1 MITKHTHKKL
11 TWIDIE
17 NPSHGE
23 IQSLADEY
31 GINPLVA
38 NELLS
43 PTLRPKVELHHNLIY
58 LILHFPFFARSPGQN
73 NTDQE
78 IDFVIGKNFLITTH
92 YKRIDSLY
100 EFSKAFEVNSIL
112 DKSNLGDHAGFL
124 FFYLA
129 RQLYKSLEEE
139 LDSVT
144 TDLKD
149 IESRIFHGEEKQMVF
164 EISKVNRNLLNF
176 RQATR
181 PHQEVL
187 MSFEVAGKKFFGE
200 DFSYYLHA
208 ISGEYYKISNILESN
223 RETLLGL
230 RDTND
235 ALLTT
240 KTNEVMKTLTVMAF
254 VTFPLMLIS
263 SIFGMNTQTLPVV
276 GMSNDFWVILSGM
289 GLATIFMFIF
299 FKHKKWI

>member
-11 TWIDIE
+11 TWIDVE
-17 NPSHGE
+17 NPNPEE
-23 IQSLADEY
+23 IRSLAVEY
-31 GINPLVA
+31 DINPLAA

-58 LILHFPFFARSPGQN
+58 IILHFPTFARTEGQHN
-73 NTDQE
+73 SDHE
-78 IDFVIGKNFLITTH
+78 IDFIIGKNFLITTH
-92 YKRIDSLY
+92 YKRVDTLY

-124 FFYLA
+124 FFYLI
-129 RQLYKSLEEE
+129 RQLYKFLEEE

-149 IESRIFHGEEKQMVF
+149 IEAHIFKGDEKQMVF

-187 MSFEVAGKKFFGE
+187 TSLEVAGKKFFGE
-200 DFSYYLHA
+200 IFHIICTLFPENITKSQIFLRA
-208 ISGEYYKISNILESN
+208 IAK
-223 RETLLGL
+223 RFLGF
-230 RDTND
+230 
-235 ALLTT
+235 A
-240 KTNEVMKTLTVMAF
+240 
-254 VTFPLMLIS
+254 I
-263 SIFGMNTQTLPVV
+263 QT
-276 GMSNDFWVILSGM
+276 MHF
-289 GLATIFMFIF
+289 
-299 FKHKKWI
+299 

>member
-1 MITKHTHKKL
+1 MITKYAHKKL
-11 TWIDIE
+11 TWIDVE
-17 NPSHGE
+17 NPNPE
-23 IQSLADEY
+23 EVRSLADEY
-31 GINPLVA
+31 HINPLVA

-58 LILHFPFFARSPGQN
+58 LILHFPAFARTPGQHN
-73 NTDQE
+73 ADQE
-78 IDFVIGKNFLITTH
+78 IDFIIGKNFLITTH
-92 YKRIDSLY
+92 YKRIDTLY

-124 FFYLA
+124 FFYLI
-129 RQLYKSLEEE
+129 RQLYKFLEEE

-149 IESRIFHGEEKQMVF
+149 IEARIFQGEEKQMVF

-187 MSFEVAGKKFFGE
+187 ASFEVAGKKFFGE

-208 ISGEYYKISNILESN
+208 ISGEYYKISNILEGN

-254 VTFPLMLIS
+254 VTFALMLIS
-263 SIFGMNTQTLPVV
+263 SIFGMNTKILPIV
-276 GMSNDFWVILSGM
+276 GMPNDFWVIIIGIA
-289 GLATIFMFIF
+289 LATVSMFIF
-299 FKHKKWI
+299 FKHKRWI

>member
-11 TWIDIE
+11 TWIDVE
-17 NPSHGE
+17 NPNPEE
-23 IQSLADEY
+23 IRSLAVEY
-31 GINPLVA
+31 DINPLAA

-58 LILHFPFFARSPGQN
+58 IILHFPTFAHTQEQH

-78 IDFVIGKNFLITTH
+78 IDFIIGKNFLITTH
-92 YKRIDSLY
+92 YKRVDTLY

-124 FFYLA
+124 FFYLI
-129 RQLYKSLEEE
+129 RQLYKFLEEE

-149 IESRIFHGEEKQMVF
+149 IEAHIFKGDEKQMVF

-187 MSFEVAGKKFFGE
+187 TSFEVAGKKFFGE
-200 DFSYYLHA
+200 VFSYYLHA

-254 VTFPLMLIS
+254 VTFPLMLVS
-263 SIFGMNTQTLPVV
+263 SIFGMNTNILPIV
-276 GMSNDFWVILSGM
+276 GMPNDFWIIISGM
-289 GLATIFMFIF
+289 ALATVSMFIF
-299 FKHKKWI
+299 FKYKKWI

>member
-1 MITKHTHKKL
+1 MITKYAHKKL
-11 TWIDIE
+11 TWIDVE
-17 NPSHGE
+17 NPNPE
-23 IQSLADEY
+23 EVRSLATEY
-31 GINPLVA
+31 CINPLVA

-58 LILHFPFFARSPGQN
+58 LILHFPTFARTPERH

-78 IDFVIGKNFLITTH
+78 IDFIIGENFLITTH
-92 YKRIDSLY
+92 YKRVDTLY
-100 EFSKAFEVNSIL
+100 EFSRAFEVNSIL

-124 FFYLA
+124 FFYLI
-129 RQLYKSLEEE
+129 RQLYKFLEGE

-149 IESRIFHGEEKQMVF
+149 IESRIFQGEEKQMVF

-187 MSFEVAGKKFFGE
+187 SSFEVAGKKFFGE

-235 ALLTT
+235 ALLNT
-240 KTNEVMKTLTVMAF
+240 KTNEIMKTLTVMAF

-263 SIFGMNTQTLPVV
+263 SIFGMNTKILPIV
-276 GMSNDFWVILSGM
+276 GMPNDFWVIISGM
-289 GLATIFMFIF
+289 ALATVSMFIF
-299 FKHKKWI
+299 FKHKRWI